1 MDGLPVDEIGFIFA
15 KSRRQVTPEQAGS
28 LIEEARK
35 LSTPSGRA
43 PRTVGVFV
51 GCELASLR
59 ELLSL
64 APLDVIQ
71 LHGSESPELCGAIKR
86 ELGVDVWKVFSV
98 TGNDDGS
105 ASSRLSDYQ
114 GTVDAVLIDT
124 AGGGTGQTFAWHVI
138 EDYAEAARAIK
149 VPLYVAGGLSPHN
162 IRELLDAH
170 PADGVDVSSGVETD
184 GRKDT
189 EKIKQFVKRVKH
201 I

>member
-1 MDGLPVDEIGFIFA
+1 MDEIGFVFA

-28 LIEEARK
+28 LIDEVKK
-35 LSTPSGRA
+35 LSTPSGQT

-51 GCELASLR
+51 GCNLADLR
-59 ELLSL
+59 ELLSQ

-86 ELGVDVWKVFSV
+86 EIGVEVWKVFSV
-98 TGNDDGS
+98 SANDDGS
-105 ASSRLSDYQ
+105 VSPSSRLNAYR
-114 GTVDAVLIDT
+114 GTVDAALIDT

-138 EDYAEAARAIK
+138 EDYAEAAKSIG

-184 GRKDT
+184 GSKDT